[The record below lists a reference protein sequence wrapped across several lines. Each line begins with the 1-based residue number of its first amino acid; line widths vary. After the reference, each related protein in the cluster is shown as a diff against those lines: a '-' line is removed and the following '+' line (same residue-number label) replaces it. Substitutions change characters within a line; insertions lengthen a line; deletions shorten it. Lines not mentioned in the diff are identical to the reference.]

1 MRCTKSG
8 GGIPASRAQYA
19 LHGCGPMQPKQIV
32 CVKFCKNAVMAAG
45 LSGFQLCFLVLLEVI
60 HIEISVSLEP
70 VLVGLDGESSDEAAA
85 GV

>member
-1 MRCTKSG
+1 MMAGPK
-8 GGIPASRAQYA
+8 GIGSVAPR
-19 LHGCGPMQPKQIV
+19 LCGPLEPWFEIV

-45 LSGFQLCFLVLLEVI
+45 LSGLTQLCFLVLLEVI